1 MNDDNLVEIQNLEV
15 VFESKDSTITAV
27 DNINLNIPKN
37 SIVGIVGES
46 GSGKSNTGLSILN
59 LIPDN
64 KLFHMTDLM
73 EAVKIKGGSVG
84 VFPISENNWI
94 FYPFLL

>member
-37 SIVGIVGES
+37 SIVGIV
-46 GSGKSNTGLSILN
+46 T
-59 LIPDN
+59 
-64 KLFHMTDLM
+64 
-73 EAVKIKGGSVG
+73 
-84 VFPISENNWI
+84 
-94 FYPFLL
+94 Y